1 MSKVSLNSQ
10 ILLGVVSGGIL
21 GFWLAGLEQES
32 GIAQSGLYAAK
43 LIGSLFTDLLRMVLI
58 PLVFTSIVVGVANLR
73 SHRQMNRVW
82 QVTLVFF
89 VSTMAFAVLL
99 GLTAANLLQPGGGL
113 QIAMFQDA
121 IQGFQATQMSLAD
134 FFAQFLRSLFQNPI
148 AALAQGNVLAVV
160 IFALLLGIAL
170 VIGGE
175 RYRNI
180 LVLMQE
186 FLELILMLVG
196 WIMRLAP
203 LGIMALVLQLV
214 ASQDAGLLS
223 TLIKF
228 VGIVIGTTLL
238 HGLVVLPLILFLMTG
253 MTPLRFW
260 RGAREALIT
269 AFATSSSAATLPVTL
284 RCAEQHLH
292 VKRDVAGFVIPV
304 GATMNMDGTA
314 LYEAVAALF
323 IANLVGIELSLTQ
336 QLIVFMTAMLAAIGA
351 PGIPS
356 AGMVTMVVVLQSVG
370 LPVEAIAILLPV
382 DRLLD
387 TFRTTVN
394 VEGDL
399 VGSLVVQ
406 HWTRSDG
413 PGT

>member
-1 MSKVSLNSQ
+1 MSKVSLNNQ
-10 ILLGVVSGGIL
+10 ILLGVISGAFL
-21 GFWLAGLEQES
+21 GFWLAGLEQQS
-32 GIAQSGLYAAK
+32 AVAQSGLYAAK

-238 HGLVVLPLILFLMTG
+238 HGLVVLPLILFLMAG

>member
-73 SHRQMNRVW
+73 SHQQMNRVW

-89 VSTMAFAVLL
+89 VSTMAVAVVL
-99 GLTAANLLQPGGGL
+99 GLTAANILQPGGGL

-121 IQGFQATQMSLAD
+121 MQGFQATQMSLAD
-134 FFAQFLRSLFQNPI
+134 FFAQFLRSLFQNPV

-253 MTPLRFW
+253 MTPIRFW
-260 RGAREALIT
+260 MGAREALMT

-292 VKRDVAGFVIPV
+292 VNRDVAGFVIPV

-356 AGMVTMVVVLQSVG
+356 AGMVTMAVVLQSVG

-413 PGT
+413 PGA

>member
-1 MSKVSLNSQ
+1 MRQVSLNAQ
-10 ILLGVVSGGIL
+10 ILLGAVIGIAL
-21 GFWLAGLEQES
+21 GFGF
-32 GIAQSGLYAAK
+32 SGLGQTSEITQTGLYVAK
-43 LIGSLFTDLLRMVLI
+43 LIGTLFIDLLRMVLI

-73 SHRQMNRVW
+73 AHRQMNRVW
-82 QVTLVFF
+82 QVTLCYFF
-89 VSTMAFAVLL
+89 ATMAIAVVL
-99 GLTAANLLQPGGGL
+99 GLAAANLFQPGVGL

-121 IQGFQATQMSLAD
+121 MQGFQATQMSLAD

-180 LVLMQE
+180 LALMQE

-203 LGIMALVLQLV
+203 LGIMALLLQLV
-214 ASQDAGLLS
+214 ATQDAQLLS
-223 TLIKF
+223 TMIAF
-228 VGIVIGTTLL
+228 VAVVLGATLV
-238 HGLVVLPLILFLMTG
+238 HGLIVLPLILYLTTG
-253 MTPLRFW
+253 VTPLKFW
-260 RGAREALIT
+260 LGAREALIT
-269 AFATSSSAATLPVTL
+269 AVATSSSAATLPVTL
-284 RCAEQHLH
+284 RCVEQHLH

-323 IANLVGIELSLTQ
+323 IANLVGIELTFAQ
-336 QLIVFMTAMLAAIGA
+336 QLIVFLTAMLAAIGA

-370 LPVEAIAILLPV
+370 LPVEAIAILMPV

-387 TFRTTVN
+387 TFRTMVN
-394 VEGDL
+394 VEGDM

-406 HWTRSDG
+406 KWVTKSDG
-413 PGT
+413 

>member
-1 MSKVSLNSQ
+1 MRQVSLNAQ
-10 ILLGVVSGGIL
+10 ILLGAVVGIAL
-21 GFWLAGLEQES
+21 GFGF
-32 GIAQSGLYAAK
+32 SGLGQTSEITQTGLYVAK
-43 LIGSLFTDLLRMVLI
+43 LIGTLFIDLLRMVLI

-73 SHRQMNRVW
+73 AHRQMNRVW
-82 QVTLVFF
+82 QVTLCYFF
-89 VSTMAFAVLL
+89 ATMAIAVVL
-99 GLTAANLLQPGGGL
+99 GLAAANLFQPGSGL

-121 IQGFQATQMSLAD
+121 IQGFQATQMSLGD

-180 LVLMQE
+180 LALMQE

-203 LGIMALVLQLV
+203 LGIMALLLQLV
-214 ASQDAGLLS
+214 ATQDAQLLS
-223 TLIKF
+223 TMIAF
-228 VGIVIGTTLL
+228 VAVVLGATLV
-238 HGLVVLPLILFLMTG
+238 HGLIVLPLILYLTTG
-253 MTPLRFW
+253 VTPYQFW
-260 RGAREALIT
+260 LGAREALIT
-269 AFATSSSAATLPVTL
+269 AVATSSSAATLPVTL
-284 RCAEQHLH
+284 RCVEQHLH

-323 IANLVGIELSLTQ
+323 IANLVGIELTFAQ
-336 QLIVFMTAMLAAIGA
+336 QLIVFLTAMLAAIGA

-370 LPVEAIAILLPV
+370 LPVEAIAILMPV

-387 TFRTTVN
+387 TFRTMVN
-394 VEGDL
+394 VEGDM

-406 HWTRSDG
+406 KWVTKSDG
-413 PGT
+413 

>member
-1 MSKVSLNSQ
+1 MGKISLNTQ
-10 ILLGVVSGGIL
+10 ILLGALIGIAL
-21 GFWLAGLEQES
+21 GFGFSALGQASEVSQN
-32 GIAQSGLYAAK
+32 GLYIAK
-43 LIGSLFTDLLRMVLI
+43 LIGTLFIDLLRMVLI

-73 SHRQMNRVW
+73 LHRKMNRVW
-82 QVTLVFF
+82 QVTLCYFF
-89 VSTMAFAVLL
+89 ATMAIAVVL
-99 GLTAANLLQPGGGL
+99 GLAAANLFQPGSGL

-121 IQGFQATQMSLAD
+121 MQGFQATQMSLTD

-180 LVLMQE
+180 LALMQE

-203 LGIMALVLQLV
+203 LGIMALLLQLV
-214 ASQDAGLLS
+214 ATQDAQLLS
-223 TLIKF
+223 TMIAF
-228 VGIVIGTTLL
+228 VAVVLGATLV
-238 HGLVVLPLILFLMTG
+238 HGLIVLPLILYLTTG
-253 MTPLRFW
+253 VTPYQFW
-260 RGAREALIT
+260 LGAREALIT
-269 AFATSSSAATLPVTL
+269 AVATSSSAATLPVTL
-284 RCAEQHLH
+284 RCVEQHLH

-323 IANLVGIELSLTQ
+323 IANLVGIELTFAQ
-336 QLIVFMTAMLAAIGA
+336 QLIVFLTAMLAAIGA

-370 LPVEAIAILLPV
+370 LPVEAIAILMPV

-387 TFRTTVN
+387 TFRTMVN
-394 VEGDL
+394 VEGDM

-406 HWTRSDG
+406 KWVTKSDG
-413 PGT
+413 

>member
-1 MSKVSLNSQ
+1 MRQVSLNAQ
-10 ILLGVVSGGIL
+10 ILLGAVVGIAL
-21 GFWLAGLEQES
+21 GFGF
-32 GIAQSGLYAAK
+32 SGLGQTSEITQTGLYVAK
-43 LIGSLFTDLLRMVLI
+43 LIGTLFIDLLRMVLI

-73 SHRQMNRVW
+73 AHRQMNRVW
-82 QVTLVFF
+82 QVTLCYFF
-89 VSTMAFAVLL
+89 ATMAIAVVL
-99 GLTAANLLQPGGGL
+99 GLAAANLFQPGSGL

-121 IQGFQATQMSLAD
+121 IQGFQATQMSLGD

-180 LVLMQE
+180 LALMQE

-203 LGIMALVLQLV
+203 LGIMALLLQLV
-214 ASQDAGLLS
+214 ATQDAQLLS
-223 TLIKF
+223 TMIAF
-228 VGIVIGTTLL
+228 VAVVLGATLV
-238 HGLVVLPLILFLMTG
+238 HGLIVLPLILYLTTG
-253 MTPLRFW
+253 VTPLKFW
-260 RGAREALIT
+260 LGAREALIT
-269 AFATSSSAATLPVTL
+269 AVATSSSAATLPVTL
-284 RCAEQHLH
+284 RCVEQHLH

-323 IANLVGIELSLTQ
+323 IANLVGIELTFAQ
-336 QLIVFMTAMLAAIGA
+336 QLIVFLTAMLAAIGA

-370 LPVEAIAILLPV
+370 LPVEAIAILMPV

-387 TFRTTVN
+387 TFRTMVN
-394 VEGDL
+394 VEGDM

-406 HWTRSDG
+406 KWVTKSDG
-413 PGT
+413 